1 MFCLEVFAGSAR
13 LTASLSRSG
22 FTDSVGLDSKLRAK
36 LPAPVLCI
44 DLMDDKSRPI
54 VDSLLDSPNLCYIH
68 FRPPV
73 TPGRS
78 LQHPDGL
85 PDLEARDS
93 ALLSRVSRV
102 NRLWD
107 LTGEILRRA
116 FQAGILFSCENPA
129 TSHLW
134 ASSGFDPLAID
145 LPLLRT
151 TFDHCAYGGSRPKT
165 SLLLHCVPLLSS
177 LDQRC
182 DGHHQHASWSPVVG
196 ALNRLD
202 DLSYPNQL
210 CRDWANL
217 LVQQLVTLGAHAP
230 PAELSQLDPDDLSAA
245 RAATNAQIGRRRPPL
260 VPEFRSFVRLTG
272 SPSDFPPAV
281 LKTKWPLP
289 PGLVAAPA
297 VTHLPPGS
305 KVLGPS
311 LSTRGEDKEVPS
323 KGAVPSIPPEEPS
336 NCAVPSVP
344 PCSRAVPSV
353 PPCSRAVPSVPPCSR
368 AVPSAPRRAVP
379 SVPPCSQ
386 AVPSVLPSSRAV
398 SSSRAVPSVLPSS
411 RAVPSTEQ
419 CFAWQS
425 CGVRCRA

>member
-1 MFCLEVFAGSAR
+1 MFCPEVFAGSAR
-13 LTASLSRSG
+13 LTASLRRSG
-22 FTDSVGLDSKLRAK
+22 FTDSVGLDLDSKLRAK

-93 ALLSRVSRV
+93 ALFSRVSWV
-102 NRLWD
+102 NKLWD

-116 FQAGILFSCENPA
+116 FQAGVLFSCENPV

-134 ASSGFDPLAID
+134 ASSGFAPLAID

-182 DGHHQHASWSPVVG
+182 DGRHQHASWSPAVG

-289 PGLVAAPA
+289 PGLVATPA
-297 VTHLPPGS
+297 VAHLPPGS

-311 LSTRGEDKEVPS
+311 LSTRGEDKE
-323 KGAVPSIPPEEPS
+323 EPS

-344 PCSRAVPSV
+344 AAVQCQV
-353 PPCSRAVPSVPPCSR
+353 FLRHAAVQCQVLLLPPCSVECPSPCS
-368 AVPSAPRRAVP
+368 VECPSQ
-379 SVPPCSQ
+379 PCSAKCSSLQ
-386 AVPSVLPSSRAV
+386 PCSAECPLQCSSLQPCSAECPLPCSAECPSRS
-398 SSSRAVPSVLPSS
+398 
-411 RAVPSTEQ
+411 
-419 CFAWQS
+419 
-425 CGVRCRA
+425 VRCKA